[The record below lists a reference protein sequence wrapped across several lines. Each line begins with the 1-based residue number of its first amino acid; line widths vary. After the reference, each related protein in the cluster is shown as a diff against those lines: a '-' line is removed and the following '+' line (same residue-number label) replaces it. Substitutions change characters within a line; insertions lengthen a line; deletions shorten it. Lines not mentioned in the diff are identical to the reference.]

1 MHNERVPAR
10 PFLRRK
16 NCSYG
21 RGIQSVRSQPVN
33 RLRWKRNRASP
44 FQNRGSL
51 VQRLLRFGLAQFIR
65 IHLKVQCMHVV
76 IINAARGFGL
86 APYRILAAMGAIE
99 TEIKFRV
106 GEVAELEAKLS
117 SIGFRCI
124 TPRSFESNTLYDTPD
139 RKLRLKRELVRIRRY
154 DGRWLLTHK
163 RIPDSGI
170 GEDRHKHRVET
181 ETELSDGE
189 ALAEVFATVGFVPV
203 FRYEKWRAEW
213 SDDAG
218 HCVIDETPLGTFA
231 ELEGAPDWIDS
242 IAHALGV
249 APEDRTT
256 LSYGRLFE
264 TWKEQTGSTA
274 EHLTFDEVAA
284 NQS

>member
-1 MHNERVPAR
+1 
-10 PFLRRK
+10 
-16 NCSYG
+16 
-21 RGIQSVRSQPVN
+21 
-33 RLRWKRNRASP
+33 
-44 FQNRGSL
+44 
-51 VQRLLRFGLAQFIR
+51 
-65 IHLKVQCMHVV
+65 MHVV

-181 ETELSDGE
+181 ETELSDGA
-189 ALAEVFATVGFVPV
+189 ALAQVFASIGFVPV
-203 FRYEKWRAEW
+203 FRYEKWRTEW
-213 SDDAG
+213 DDDTG
-218 HCVIDETPLGTFA
+218 HCVVDETPIGTFA
-231 ELEGAPDWIDS
+231 ELEGPPEWIDR
-242 IAHALGV
+242 IASELGV
-249 APEDRTT
+249 SQQDQMT

-264 TWKEQTGSTA
+264 QWREQTGSSA
-274 EHLTFDEVAA
+274 EDLTFDEVAA